1 MLSDHELQALREI
14 ERRLRWTSPELVRLF
29 DGVEPLPEENPRKR
43 VRARVLVASAAFAGL
58 ALLGPRMLNE
68 AETAAQRRPPLP
80 QVSPSQATIASRGP
94 TASEPATSVAAPVTV
109 IDLSIGASTTQA
121 TATCQAHA
129 RDTDTSVPP
138 TGEFDTTGRFADR
151 RAVSIRF
158 SGPQSPASTDVDVRA
173 ESESSC

>member
-29 DGVEPLPEENPRKR
+29 DGAEPLPEENPRKR
-43 VRARVLVASAAFAGL
+43 VRARVLVASAAFADL

-68 AETAAQRRPPLP
+68 AETTAQRRPPLP
-80 QVSPSQATIASRGP
+80 QVSPSQAT
-94 TASEPATSVAAPVTV
+94 SVAATVTV

-138 TGEFDTTGRFADR
+138 TGEFHTTGRFADR
-151 RAVSIRF
+151 RAVSIGF

>member
-1 MLSDHELQALREI
+1 MLSDDELQALREI

-29 DGVEPLPEENPRKR
+29 DGVEPLPEENRR
-43 VRARVLVASAAFAGL
+43 NRARARMLVASAAFAGL

-68 AETAAQRRPPLP
+68 AETTAQRRPPLP
-80 QVSPSQATIASRGP
+80 QVSPSQASIASRGP

-109 IDLSIGASTTQA
+109 VDLSVGALTPQA

-129 RDTDTSVPP
+129 RDTDTAVPS
-138 TGEFDTTGRFADR
+138 TGEPTTRSVDWR
-151 RAVSIRF
+151 DLSLSID
-158 SGPQSPASTDVDVRA
+158 SPQSPSSTDRDARA